1 MSPSPIA
8 GPGSDSSSKL
18 GIVSLLL
25 SLAGCIF
32 FPIAAVASSVFFHGT
47 DTVLTA
53 ITAFL
58 GVGAVSVLAAI
69 VLAIV
74 ALARGKGG
82 KVTSIVALV
91 FALLSIPAGIA
102 GGFFALIF
110 ASPGAHGRPFRAGGK
125 ERSTPIARGDAWSS
139 GGPTPSVE
147 GLDATTRAELAERWL
162 ADAALEHASIAAFS
176 SLALDLVALGAPPD
190 LVRRAHEAAIDE
202 IGHAQTCFAI
212 ASAYAGYEIT
222 AAAFP
227 EVVEPRPR
235 ETRAELLRR
244 VAVESAVDGW
254 IGEGSAAADAKA
266 MAARSEDPVIAT
278 ALERIARE
286 EARHAALGRD
296 VVSFCLAQSSL
307 VSERDD
313 RIERSRTARGE
324 EAERDAGGRARS
336 HRDGERERI
345 QLHRPPKAAAQE
357 GDRA

>member
-1 MSPSPIA
+1 MS
-8 GPGSDSSSKL
+8 GSESGYKL
-18 GIVSLLL
+18 GITSLLL
-25 SLAGCIF
+25 SLAGCIL
-32 FPIAAVASSVFFHGT
+32 FPIAVVMSGLFFHGADAVIT
-47 DTVLTA
+47 AIGVFLGLGALTVL
-53 ITAFL
+53 
-58 GVGAVSVLAAI
+58 VAI

-74 ALARGKGG
+74 ALARGRGG
-82 KVTSIVALV
+82 KVTSIIALV
-91 FALLSIPAGIA
+91 FAVLSIPAGIFS
-102 GGFFALIF
+102 GMLGLLF

-125 ERSTPIARGDAWSS
+125 ERRTPVARGEAWSN
-139 GGPTPSVE
+139 GGPVPSLE
-147 GLDATTRAELAERWL
+147 GLGASTRAELAERWL

-227 EVVEPRPR
+227 EVAEPREK
-235 ETRAELLRR
+235 ETRVELLRR

-266 MAARSEDPVIAT
+266 LAARSDDPVIAT

-296 VVSFCLAQSSL
+296 VVSFCLVQSSL

-313 RIERSRTARGE
+313 RIERSRTPGGE
-324 EAERDAGGRARS
+324 EAKRDAGGRARS
-336 HRDGERERI
+336 DRDGERERV
-345 QLHRPPKAAAQE
+345 QLHRPSKAAAQE